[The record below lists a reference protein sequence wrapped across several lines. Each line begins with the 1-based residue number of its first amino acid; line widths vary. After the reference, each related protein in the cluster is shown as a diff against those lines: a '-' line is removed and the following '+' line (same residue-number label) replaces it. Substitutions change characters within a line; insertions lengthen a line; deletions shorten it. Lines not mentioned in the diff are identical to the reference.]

1 MNKFPFLWLLLVSAH
16 MTVFSQISNDD
27 VLFSVGDEPILAQ
40 EFIRVYNKNLE
51 IVQDESQKDID
62 AYLNLF
68 VNYKLKLQEAK
79 SIGLDKKPSYLKELK
94 GYQKQLSKKYLTES
108 NVTEALIKEAYDRMS
123 YEIKAQHILVRIEE
137 YEKDTTAYYKK
148 ILNFKERFFKQGF
161 ESVKTS
167 VHNGNTVFVED
178 LGYFSSFKMVYDF
191 ESAAY
196 NTGVGEISD
205 PFRTQYGYHVVKV
218 LDKRKSQ
225 GEVTVGHIMISLNE
239 NDSLAKAEVRIN
251 ELYKM
256 LQQGQKF
263 ESLAQQF
270 SEDKSSAKMGGKLK
284 SFKTGQ
290 LASAEFEKVAFS
302 LQNNGDIS
310 IPFKTSYGWHIV
322 KLYNKTPLASYEQLK
337 SDLEQQVKRDSR
349 SKLISS
355 AMSKKLRQNY
365 KVPEAAVVLPNF
377 LEFFDEEFFKNTW
390 TLSESFEGS
399 KQFIVIG
406 NNQLVYS
413 DFYNYLNNSKR
424 GLKVRQSVTDFVTT
438 QYENFVNSEV
448 LKYHEENLEFV
459 NVDFANILNEYREGL
474 LLFDLMEDKVWNAVK
489 SDTAALHAFYES
501 NKKDYL
507 NPEKVKAILVT
518 SPKKEFIKKAKKLL
532 IENKTVEE
540 IKQQINTSD
549 QNILVTTGML
559 SKNTNIIPEDFLMKI
574 GLSDIYKW
582 NKAYHIVMV
591 TEVLPES
598 IKTFEDAKGLVISDY
613 QIIYEKNWMEVLSK
627 KYKVSVNKEV
637 LKRTKQQLNN

>member
-1 MNKFPFLWLLLVSAH
+1 MNKFSFLWLLLVSAH

-79 SIGLDKKPSYLKELK
+79 SLGLDKKPSYLKELK

-148 ILNFKERFFKQGF
+148 ILNFKDRFFKQGF
-161 ESVKTS
+161 ESVKNS

-406 NNQLVYS
+406 NKQLVYS

-559 SKNTNIIPEDFLMKI
+559 SKNTNIIPEDFLMKM

>member
-1 MNKFPFLWLLLVSAH
+1 MNKFSFLWLLLVSAH

-79 SIGLDKKPSYLKELK
+79 SLGLDKKPSYLKELK

-205 PFRTQYGYHVVKV
+205 PFRTQYGYHIVKV

-406 NNQLVYS
+406 NKQLVYS

>member
-349 SKLISS
+349 SQLISS

-406 NNQLVYS
+406 NKQLVYS